1 MLKEKYLE
9 LENWFNKEGNIISYK
24 LMEKWRG
31 KIEIRDAYYIFA
43 RALFNDENIATSCIK
58 GNESLEILFNRI
70 DKKYSDLIEEAK
82 QELNEEELKA
92 ILLNF
97 DKSNNFYGLRSG
109 TGFYLQKELINLIFS
124 LLDIKEEDN
133 ILEAYSQTGDFLV
146 DLISNYPNNMIS
158 GIEIMTDNVLVSEI
172 KASLI
177 ENNNLKVYQGEYL
190 NFNLS
195 EIDFNKF
202 FSIPP
207 MGYISNFSKDIIM
220 SKELIEFYDD
230 NKFDNFNDWAN
241 ILKLISTKK
250 LEKAVIILPS
260 GLLFNER
267 DKKIRKYL
275 LENNFIEGI
284 ISLPSK
290 ILPGT
295 SISTNILILSQ
306 DNKYV
311 KMVDA
316 SNLYKKD
323 RMVNTIENNHLEQI
337 LMAYQNETEISTKV
351 SLQNFEENNYSLIP
365 KRYTSEDLNPEN
377 YVYLEDVAKIKRG
390 HANLKQADLDER
402 ISEFPTEI
410 KIITAGDIDENFTF
424 SNLKSLKNIEDS
436 EDVYCVKDG
445 EILFARG
452 GTYKS
457 LLIRNS
463 GENKIIVNGTLY
475 IITCNEE
482 KINPYFLQMYL
493 ASEHCMRQIETLNEG
508 TVINFMSIK
517 KLGELKIPK
526 LNKDLEAEIADKYK
540 TILDKK
546 ELIRLQ
552 NEHLDKETN
561 ELISEAL

>member
-82 QELNEEELKA
+82 QKLNEEELKA

-158 GIEIMTDNVLVSEI
+158 GIEIITDNVLVSEI

-177 ENNNLKVYQGEYL
+177 ENNNLKIYQGEYL
-190 NFNLS
+190 NFDLN

-250 LEKAVIILPS
+250 LEKAVFILPS

-365 KRYTSEDLNPEN
+365 KRYTSKDLNPEN

-410 KIITAGDIDENFTF
+410 KIITAGDIDENFNF

-457 LLIRNS
+457 LLVRNS

-526 LNKDLEAEIADKYK
+526 LNKDLETEIADKYK

-561 ELISEAL
+561 ELISEVL

>member
-70 DKKYSDLIEEAK
+70 DKKYSNLIEEAK

-92 ILLNF
+92 TILNF
-97 DKSNNFYGLRSG
+97 DKSNNFYGLRSN
-109 TGFYLQKELINLIFS
+109 TGFYLQKELINLILS

-158 GIEIMTDNVLVSEI
+158 GIEVMTDNVLVSEI

-190 NFNLS
+190 NFDLS

-241 ILKLISTKK
+241 IFRLISTKK
-250 LEKAVIILPS
+250 FEKAVFILPS

-337 LMAYQNETEISTKV
+337 LMAYHNETLISAKV
-351 SLQNFEENNYSLIP
+351 SLQNLEENNYILIP
-365 KRYTSEDLNPEN
+365 KRYTSEDFNPEN
-377 YVYLEDVAKIKRG
+377 YVYLEDVAKIRRG
-390 HANLKQADLDER
+390 HANLKQADLDKR
-402 ISEFPTEI
+402 VSEFSTEI

-424 SNLKSLKNIEDS
+424 GTLKSLKNIEDS

-475 IITCNEE
+475 IITCNNE

-493 ASEHCMRQIETLNEG
+493 ASEHCMKQIETLNEG

-526 LNKDLEAEIADKYK
+526 LNKDLETEIAEKYK
-540 TILDKK
+540 TILDKR

-561 ELISEAL
+561 ELIREVL

>member
-82 QELNEEELKA
+82 QELNQEELKA

-97 DKSNNFYGLRSG
+97 DESNNFYGLRSG

-526 LNKDLEAEIADKYK
+526 LNKDLETEIADKYK

-561 ELISEAL
+561 ELISEVL

>member
-97 DKSNNFYGLRSG
+97 DKSNNFYGLRGG

-526 LNKDLEAEIADKYK
+526 LNRDLETEIADKYK

-561 ELISEAL
+561 ELISEVL

>member
-526 LNKDLEAEIADKYK
+526 LNRDLETEIADKYK

-561 ELISEAL
+561 ELISEVL

>member
-82 QELNEEELKA
+82 QKLNEEELKA

-158 GIEIMTDNVLVSEI
+158 GIEIITDNVLVSEI

-177 ENNNLKVYQGEYL
+177 ENNNLKIYQGEYL
-190 NFNLS
+190 NFDLN

-207 MGYISNFSKDIIM
+207 MGFISNFSKDIIM

-250 LEKAVIILPS
+250 LEKAVFILPS

-410 KIITAGDIDENFTF
+410 KIITAGDIDENFNF

-457 LLIRNS
+457 LLVRNS

-526 LNKDLEAEIADKYK
+526 LNKDLETEIADKYK

-561 ELISEAL
+561 ELISEVL

>member
-43 RALFNDENIATSCIK
+43 SALFNDENIATSCIK

-172 KASLI
+172 KASII

-526 LNKDLEAEIADKYK
+526 LNRDLETEIADKYK

-561 ELISEAL
+561 ELISEVL